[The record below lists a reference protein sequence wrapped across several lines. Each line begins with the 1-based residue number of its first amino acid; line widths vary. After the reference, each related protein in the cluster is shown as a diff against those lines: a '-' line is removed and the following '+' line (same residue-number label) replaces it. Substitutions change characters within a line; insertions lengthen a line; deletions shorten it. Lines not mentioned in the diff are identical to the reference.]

1 MHDLLEHV
9 GPSPSLEGRLACGGD
24 QSSTLSFF
32 GSHVADIFPTLFFIP
47 HPSLDALSAAQ
58 YEDVHV
64 IILPSPQTTPT
75 GGTASHDVDSMDLD
89 SEPASSSSSSSSN
102 TSTSNSPPLKK
113 RQPIPASAPLQLS
126 DVLAPPS
133 NSSFDT
139 NVFTGA
145 NGSAA
150 AGRKKTKQA
159 LAGRAAFVNAGQGG
173 MASPQEWN
181 SPAGSKAAPSVWE
194 GEFKFSNSPATPN
207 ILPSVGKNRSIPPP
221 TPSSCIPPTLLFP
234 ASANPSANATDAAT
248 ILALAQ
254 QAASTG
260 GSPSS
265 TPGAGPSN
273 YSHLPTT
280 IPALALAHPGG
291 VPPPPGS
298 GQKIFKCPTPGC
310 QKSYKQQNGLKYH
323 LKVGQCN
330 FEVRDAVENGLSE
343 AEAEEKSRP
352 FVCQVGGGCTKR
364 YRQMNGLRYHYLN
377 SGAHG
382 AIGLAL
388 VAQGKHGHPKGLPG
402 GGMAPGGGENGFTAT
417 TAMGGVTT
425 SVGGG
430 AGSGGVGAGV
440 SAMGGI
446 SLGHP
451 QGGALQRPGAWEQ
464 AGGAANG
471 DEVLFTVVEDDDDVD
486 MEME

>member
-1 MHDLLEHV
+1 M
-9 GPSPSLEGRLACGGD
+9 
-24 QSSTLSFF
+24 
-32 GSHVADIFPTLFFIP
+32 
-47 HPSLDALSAAQ
+47 
-58 YEDVHV
+58 

-75 GGTASHDVDSMDLD
+75 GAGPSHDVDSMDLD
-89 SEPASSSSSSSSN
+89 SEPASESSSSSSSQSN
-102 TSTSNSPPLKK
+102 NSNPNSPPLKR

-126 DVLAPPS
+126 DVLAPPA
-133 NSSFDT
+133 T
-139 NVFTGA
+139 TGFEPSPA
-145 NGSAA
+145 GGAGSAA

-173 MASPQEWN
+173 GISPGSEY
-181 SPAGSKAAPSVWE
+181 GSKAPSTVWE
-194 GEFKFSNSPATPN
+194 GEFKFSNAPATPSV
-207 ILPSVGKNRSIPPP
+207 LPSVNKNRSIPPP
-221 TPSSCIPPTLLFP
+221 TASSCIPPTLLFP
-234 ASANPSANATDAAT
+234 SSANPPANAADAAAL
-248 ILALAQ
+248 LALAQ
-254 QAASTG
+254 QAAS
-260 GSPSS
+260 GSAS
-265 TPGAGPSN
+265 PGAGPSG
-273 YSHLPTT
+273 YGHPAT

-446 SLGHP
+446 SLP
-451 QGGALQRPGAWEQ
+451 QQQGGQPGSMHQGRPGAWEQ

-486 MEME
+486 MDM

>member
-1 MHDLLEHV
+1 M
-9 GPSPSLEGRLACGGD
+9 
-24 QSSTLSFF
+24 
-32 GSHVADIFPTLFFIP
+32 
-47 HPSLDALSAAQ
+47 
-58 YEDVHV
+58 
-64 IILPSPQTTPT
+64 IILPSPQATPT
-75 GGTASHDVDSMDLD
+75 GAGPSHDVDTMDLD
-89 SEPASSSSSSSSN
+89 SEPASSSSSSSSQSQSN
-102 TSTSNSPPLKK
+102 GSNPNSPPLKR

-126 DVLAPPS
+126 DVLAPPTAAG
-133 NSSFDT
+133 FDPS
-139 NVFTGA
+139 VPAG
-145 NGSAA
+145 GAA

-173 MASPQEWN
+173 GISPGSEY
-181 SPAGSKAAPSVWE
+181 GSKAPSTVWE
-194 GEFKFSNSPATPN
+194 GEYKFSNASPTPSV
-207 ILPSVGKNRSIPPP
+207 LPSVGKNRSIPPP

-234 ASANPSANATDAAT
+234 SSANPPANAADAAAL
-248 ILALAQ
+248 LALAQ
-254 QAASTG
+254 QAAS
-260 GSPSS
+260 
-265 TPGAGPSN
+265 GAGTGA
-273 YSHLPTT
+273 YAHPTT

-402 GGMAPGGGENGFTAT
+402 GGQAPGGGENGFTAT

-446 SLGHP
+446 SLPQQHLGQP
-451 QGGALQRPGAWEQ
+451 GVGQQGGSRAWEQ